1 MSRQKII
8 NGMTIPF
15 LDLFKKAKARLGKQS
30 APARDFTVQR
40 APIVQKQAG
49 ERLSK
54 TVLPNTTRTM
64 GPADPFQLAAGSV
77 KGRSPQSPTPLTP
90 EEEPGERSISLQLS
104 DFLQNL
110 PQGTVNSPDSFD
122 ANRTITIKTAE
133 VEKGMANG
141 QPTVLLSSI
150 YEQAPEI
157 FKQSVDSGD
166 ATEILLPFEK
176 VMEQIQA
183 LSVRAD
189 QMQDEAVPQLE
200 TPFLQ
205 VTIEDTK
212 KFGTSLSPIQTS
224 AAPPVKVEPA
234 TARAFAKAE
243 PEPVAQEKQSPN
255 TSGRR
260 SISLTPPTTPAAP
273 GAGSPAAPTRIP
285 FKLPPNGTGGSA
297 SERVP
302 ASSGPPVPTPPPAPP
317 AKPAAPARIPFKMT
331 PPGPELKPKLTLV
344 PGVESPK
351 AESEP
356 EKPSVPFAPSTP
368 PAEAVKKTEKIRL
381 RLNVCLRNLPA
392 FQLSGDVPE
401 IADDVMVELPF
412 SLVEP
417 QLASGRVAIE
427 PKVFQE
433 AIPEAFRNVFVI
445 DATETPVLLPL
456 QEVLQHL
463 PTSALQMRPDQ
474 ELEEVVNHFETPFS
488 QQAEEDHKRFGKPA
502 GAEAK
507 AAEASVPE
515 SAKTES
521 AATKAQKDKAP
532 VEDKASAVAP
542 TVPEQKPAADTKTEP
557 VASEAESKAPEDKA
571 ASGDQPPV
579 DSAKKDDLAAAE
591 AKSNAKEFVLRASCL
606 PGVAACSI
614 SFADGLSMAGNFPP
628 GLGADGLC
636 AVAPS
641 VLQKMEKHMLETSLG
656 DLSAMTLHCR
666 KNSLTFFMQGNI
678 CMTVLHSDL
687 KLEQVVQE
695 QLADMTKELAK
706 IFT

>member
-1 MSRQKII
+1 
-8 NGMTIPF
+8 MTIPF

-40 APIVQKQAG
+40 APVVPKQAG

-54 TVLPNTTRTM
+54 TVLPNATRTM
-64 GPADPFQLAAGSV
+64 APVDPFQAAAGSV

-90 EEEPGERSISLQLS
+90 EIEPGERSISIQLS

-110 PQGTVNSPDSFD
+110 PQGTVKSPDSFD
-122 ANRTITIKTAE
+122 ANRTIKIKTAE

-150 YEQAPEI
+150 YEQVPEI

-166 ATEILLPFEK
+166 ATVVTLPFQK

-183 LSVRAD
+183 LSVRGD
-189 QMQDEAVPQLE
+189 QLEDEAVPQLE

-212 KFGTSLSPIQTS
+212 KFGTTLSPIQTS

-243 PEPVAQEKQSPN
+243 PEPVAQEKQAPN
-255 TSGRR
+255 VSGRR
-260 SISLTPPTTPAAP
+260 SISLTPPTTPVVP
-273 GAGSPAAPTRIP
+273 GADTGAAPTRIP

-317 AKPAAPARIPFKMT
+317 AKPAAPSRIPFKMT
-331 PPGPELKPKLTLV
+331 PPGAELKPKLTLV

-351 AESEP
+351 AEESEP
-356 EKPSVPFAPSTP
+356 EKPSVPFESATP
-368 PAEAVKKTEKIRL
+368 PGEAAKKAETIRL

-392 FQLSGDVPE
+392 FQLSGDLPE
-401 IADDVMVELPF
+401 IADDVLLELPF
-412 SLVEP
+412 SLVES
-417 QLASGRVAIE
+417 QLASGRVAID
-427 PKVFQE
+427 PKVFQQ

-463 PTSALQMRPDQ
+463 PTSALQMRQDQ
-474 ELEEVVNHFETPFS
+474 EHEEIVNLFETPFS
-488 QQAEEDHKRFGKPA
+488 KQAEEDLKRFGKPD

-507 AAEASVPE
+507 EAQPSVPE
-515 SAKTES
+515 SAKTDS
-521 AATKAQKDKAP
+521 AATEAQQDKAP
-532 VEDKASAVAP
+532 VESVEDKASEVAP
-542 TVPEQKPAADTKTEP
+542 AAPDQKPSAETKADP
-557 VASEAESKAPEDKA
+557 VASETEFKAPENRP
-571 ASGDQPPV
+571 ASGDQPPAE
-579 DSAKKDDLAAAE
+579 SAKKDDLAAAE
-591 AKSNAKEFVLRASCL
+591 AKSNAKEFVLKASCL

-641 VLQKMEKHMLETSLG
+641 VLQKIEKHMLEGNLG
-656 DLSAMTLHCR
+656 DLNAMTLHCS
-666 KNSLTFFMQGNI
+666 KNSLTFFMQGNV
-678 CMTVLHSDL
+678 CMTVLHSDH

-695 QLADMTKELAK
+695 QLTDMTKELAK

>member
-1 MSRQKII
+1 
-8 NGMTIPF
+8 MTIPF
-15 LDLFKKAKARLGKQS
+15 LDLFKRAKARLGKQS
-30 APARDFTVQR
+30 APARDIIVQR
-40 APIVQKQAG
+40 APLVPKQAG

-54 TVLPNTTRTM
+54 TVLPNTTRTVA
-64 GPADPFQLAAGSV
+64 PVDPFQVAAGSV
-77 KGRSPQSPTPLTP
+77 KGRSPQLPTPLTP
-90 EEEPGERSISLQLS
+90 EEEPGERSISLKLS
-104 DFLQNL
+104 DFLQNF
-110 PQGTVNSPDSFD
+110 PQGTVKSTDNFD
-122 ANRTITIKTAE
+122 ADRIISIKTAE

-141 QPTVLLSSI
+141 HPTVLLASI

-157 FKQSVDSGD
+157 FNQSVDSAD
-166 ATEILLPFEK
+166 ATMVSLPFEK
-176 VMEQIQA
+176 VMEQIQT

-189 QMQDEAVPQLE
+189 QFQDEAVPQVE

-243 PEPVAQEKQSPN
+243 PEPIAQEKQTPN
-255 TSGRR
+255 RSGRR
-260 SISLTPPTTPAAP
+260 SISLTPPTTPAAA
-273 GAGSPAAPTRIP
+273 GAETGTAPTRIP

-317 AKPAAPARIPFKMT
+317 AKPAAPTRIPFKMT
-331 PPGPELKPKLTLV
+331 PPGPDLKPKLTLV
-344 PGVESPK
+344 PGVEAPK

-356 EKPSVPFAPSTP
+356 PPKPAKPAIPAPTVEQ
-368 PAEAVKKTEKIRL
+368 AKKTESVRL

-392 FQLSGDVPE
+392 FQLSGDLPE
-401 IADDVMVELPF
+401 IADDVVVELPF
-412 SLVEP
+412 SLIEP
-417 QLASGRVAIE
+417 QLASGRIGIE
-427 PKVFQE
+427 PKVFQQ

-456 QEVLQHL
+456 QEVLQRL
-463 PTSALQMRPDQ
+463 PTSALQMRHDQ
-474 ELEEVVNHFETPFS
+474 EHEEVVNYFETPFS
-488 QQAEEDHKRFGKPA
+488 QHAEEDHKRFGKPA
-502 GAEAK
+502 DVSETK
-507 AAEASVPE
+507 APEPSVPE
-515 SAKTES
+515 ATKTES
-521 AATKAQKDKAP
+521 AATETQKAETPAAP
-532 VEDKASAVAP
+532 VEDKIP
-542 TVPEQKPAADTKTEP
+542 TVVAAEPEQKPVAETKAEP
-557 VASEAESKAPEDKA
+557 VSSEAETKTDKA
-571 ASGDQPPV
+571 EEKPAATD
-579 DSAKKDDLAAAE
+579 ARKDDLAEAE

-628 GLGADGLC
+628 GLGAEGLC

-641 VLQKMEKHMLETSLG
+641 VLQKIEKHMLEANLG
-656 DLSAMTLHCR
+656 DLNAMTLHCS
-666 KNSLTFFMQGNI
+666 KNSLTFFMQGNV
-678 CMTVLHSDL
+678 CMTVLHSDH
-687 KLEQVVQE
+687 KLEQVTQE